1 MDEADPARSK
11 AYTRAAE
18 QHKERVEAA
27 ASRQSATFHSCTTV
41 FYRSE
46 TRARRMR
53 DAEKN
58 SGRWTVQYRLQRVQ
72 VMRVCVPSRRRGAWR
87 ELSERTDIECAKILG
102 LVVATSL
109 WALFPRD
116 GWWGATVGVT
126 RCLVRGT
133 PCQCCHHLRLV
144 GDITGPRPRV
154 AQRRLSFL
162 ALQRVKTSAPREQP
176 LSGAHE
182 QGGKGGGRGKRV
194 GAAWA
199 SEK

>member
-87 ELSERTDIECAKILG
+87 ELSERTDIECAKILEARCG
-102 LVVATSL
+102 HLSL
-109 WALFPRD
+109 GPFSK
-116 GWWGATVGVT
+116 G
-126 RCLVRGT
+126 
-133 PCQCCHHLRLV
+133 RLV
-144 GDITGPRPRV
+144 GRDSRGHEVSRTGHSLPVLP
-154 AQRRLSFL
+154 
-162 ALQRVKTSAPREQP
+162 P
-176 LSGAHE
+176 LETCG
-182 QGGKGGGRGKRV
+182 
-194 GAAWA
+194 
-199 SEK
+199 